1 MSQLIY
7 CQVKSPQYPLDRRLV
22 GPQSQ
27 SACGGEEKKK
37 SHHCPMI
44 ELHWLRLVVCVD
56 INVLDKNMNTKKI
69 TETLLDTSKKISLE
83 IKREK

>member
-1 MSQLIY
+1 
-7 CQVKSPQYPLDRRLV
+7 
-22 GPQSQ
+22 
-27 SACGGEEKKK
+27 
-37 SHHCPMI
+37 MI

-83 IKREK
+83 IKREKWVSVQVQMFGKED